1 MRWITD
7 DQGQRWSAERTGR
20 TSGMVPTRGRPGSFP
35 EPQDIIRF
43 ECESHRTEPDREITT
58 RAGLLDQASDADLRT
73 LLNAAPRA
81 TT

>member
-7 DQGQRWSAERTGR
+7 DQGRRWSAERWGGPLAWSLRGVAPAVSRNLR
-20 TSGMVPTRGRPGSFP
+20 TF
-35 EPQDIIRF
+35 IRF
-43 ECESHRTEPDREITT
+43 ECESDRTEPDREIKT